1 VEKQSVTAEQ
11 SRESVAPAAT
21 ATGAPH
27 AFGQRAIARAPER
40 ETANLETARRYLAAI
55 EASTAG
61 EPGAAEAFFTPDV
74 VQEEFP
80 NRIVPKGA
88 TRDLAALRE
97 AAERGRKV
105 LRGQRYEVRSA
116 YAVGDT
122 VILETLWAGTLAVPL
137 GTIPAGGEM
146 RAHFCVVLEF
156 RDGRIQRQRNYDCFE
171 PF

>member
-1 VEKQSVTAEQ
+1 MS
-11 SRESVAPAAT
+11 AAT
-21 ATGAPH
+21 APF
-27 AFGQRAIARAPER
+27 AFGQQSATRDPER

-61 EPGAAEAFFTPDV
+61 EPDGAGAFFSADV

-80 NRIVPKGA
+80 NRLVPNGA
-88 TRDLAALRE
+88 KRDLAALRE

-105 LRGQRYEVRSA
+105 MRGQRYDVKSA

-122 VILETLWAGTLAVPL
+122 VILETLWVGTLAVPL
-137 GTIPAGGEM
+137 GAIPAGGEM
-146 RAHFCVVLEF
+146 RAHFAVVLEF
-156 RDGRIQRQRNYDCFE
+156 RDGRIYRQRNYDCFE